1 MNGAD
6 SLCDTLLANDVDVCF
21 ANPGTSEMH
30 FVAALDRKPDMR
42 CVLGLFEG
50 VVTGAADGY
59 ARMADK
65 PAATLLH
72 LGPGLGN
79 GLANLHNAKRA
90 RTPMVNI
97 VGDHATYHVQYDAP
111 LTSDVEGVAR
121 PMSHWVRRTLAAGAI
136 SADAAEAVAVA
147 RREPGNIATLILP
160 ADAAWTDLPAGAPAP
175 VIAARE
181 AAPRTSAEAV
191 RAAADAIRS
200 GENTV
205 LMLGGAA
212 LRGRALE
219 AAGRIARATGVRLIS
234 ETSNRRIERGRTRTP
249 VDRLPYPIDLAVAK
263 LKDARRLV
271 LAGARAPVGFFAYP
285 GKPSLLAPP
294 DCAQVVLATQEQDLA
309 QALEWLADELG
320 IAADAPR
327 LAAPAPTYEVPAS
340 GKLTGAAVNILVAHT
355 LPEQA
360 IVCDESITQGREFP
374 LYSVSSAPHDW
385 LMLTGGAIGIGLPLA
400 TGAAVACPDRKVITL
415 QADGSGMY
423 TLQALWTQARENL
436 DCLTIILANRSYA
449 TLHGEM
455 KNVGVLEPGRNA
467 RRMLDLQE
475 PHLEWVPLARG
486 MGVDAVSVDTIE
498 GFADALCAGLKRR
511 GPFLIEALI

>member
-30 FVAALDRKPDMR
+30 FVAALDRKPRMR

-121 PMSHWVRRTLAAGAI
+121 PMSHWVKRTLTAGAL
-136 SADAAEAVAVA
+136 SADAAKAVGVA
-147 RREPGNIATLILP
+147 RQAPGNVATLILP
-160 ADAAWTDLPAGAPAP
+160 ADTAWTELPENTPP
-175 VIAARE
+175 VL
-181 AAPRTSAEAV
+181 APRTAPAQTSAQAV
-191 RAAADAIRS
+191 RAAAAAIRS
-200 GENTV
+200 GENVT

-212 LRGRALE
+212 LRERALN
-219 AAGRIARATGVRLIS
+219 AAGRIARATGVRLMS
-234 ETSNRRIERGRTRTP
+234 ETSNRRVERGGSRTP
-249 VDRLPYPIDLAVAK
+249 VERLPYVIDLAVSK
-263 LKDARRLV
+263 LKDVRHLV
-271 LAGARAPVGFFAYP
+271 LVGARTPVGFFAYP
-285 GKPSLLAPP
+285 GKPSLLAPA
-294 DCAQVVLATQEQDLA
+294 DCNQVVLASAEQDLA
-309 QALEWLADELG
+309 HALEWLADELG

-327 LAAPAPTYEVPAS
+327 LAPPAAAYEVPQS
-340 GKLTGAAVNILVAHT
+340 GRLTGAAVNILIAHT

-374 LYSVSSAPHDW
+374 IYSASSAPHDW
-385 LMLTGGAIGIGLPLA
+385 LVLTGGAIGIGLPLA
-400 TGAAVACPDRKVITL
+400 TGAAVACPDRKVVTL

-436 DCLTIILANRSYA
+436 DCLTVILANRSYA

-455 KNVGVLEPGRNA
+455 KKVGVEESGRNA

-475 PHLEWVPLARG
+475 PHLDWTHLARG
-486 MGVDAVSVDTIE
+486 MGVEAVSVDTVE
-498 GFADALCAGLKRR
+498 GFARALQEGLKRR
-511 GPFLIEALI
+511 GPFLIEAVI